1 MTDLEFNQQKEEF
14 LMAEKKLGTMVFNEH
29 YREVFGIPCLDFVD
43 SIVINLPEPCYA
55 NCDYCIDTYLRKN
68 SIDSEAF
75 LEICEKVL
83 QEFPNTK
90 NIAITGGTL
99 NSTDFNKL
107 VDLIKDYFPNLYINW
122 NTNGVAIND
131 EYLSGISKINHI
143 NLHRNSIDEEINKK
157 IFKSTKPIITI
168 NQAKVLFGDKLC
180 LRVTIDEMFDIDE
193 YSKVGVPLYLN
204 RLLPG
209 TEETD
214 YAFNSTIK
222 KLSIS
227 GDIDM
232 RRRNV
237 YLNANYRGVPIRI
250 CVGDKLATHV
260 PNRRP
265 TYLNVAIIHRSGIV
279 CGSWFEDDKVLYNP
293 GIQLENESNENSP
306 KQFLLNKRVNS

>member
-1 MTDLEFNQQKEEF
+1 MTDLEFNQQREEF
-14 LMAEKKLGTMVFNEH
+14 LMAEKELGTKVFNEH
-29 YREVFGIPCLDFVD
+29 YREVFGIPCLDFVN

-68 SIDSEAF
+68 SIETKKF
-75 LEICEKVL
+75 LKICEKVL
-83 QEFPNTK
+83 QEFPN
-90 NIAITGGTL
+90 IRSVAITGGTL
-99 NSTDFNKL
+99 NSTDFNNL
-107 VDLIKDYFPNLYINW
+107 VDLIKDYFPNSYINW
-122 NTNGVAIND
+122 NTNGVAINN

-143 NLHRNSIDEEINKK
+143 NLHRNSIDEEINKR
-157 IFKSTKPIITI
+157 IFKATKQIITI
-168 NQAKVLFGDKLC
+168 DQAKVLFGDKLC
-180 LRVTIDEMFDIDE
+180 LRVTIDDTFDIDE

-209 TEETD
+209 TKETD
-214 YAFNSTIK
+214 YVFNNTIK

-227 GDIDM
+227 DDVDR

-265 TYLNVAIIHRSGIV
+265 TYLNVVIIHRSGIV

-293 GIQLENESNENSP
+293 NIQLENESDKNSV
-306 KQFLLNKRVNS
+306 KKLLLNKKIN